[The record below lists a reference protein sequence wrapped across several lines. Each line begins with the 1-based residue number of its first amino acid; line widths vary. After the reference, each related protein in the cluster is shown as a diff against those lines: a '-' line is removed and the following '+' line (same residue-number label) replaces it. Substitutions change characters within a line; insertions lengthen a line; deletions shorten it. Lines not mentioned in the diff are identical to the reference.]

1 MRTVLPLSLIALL
14 AAPVNAQVV
23 RALGVSSP
31 QPTTAYQQNQNEF
44 GATIFY
50 SSPSRQ
56 VTPPAGQP
64 VQYPTVYG
72 QYPTGY
78 GQYPSQQAG
87 RGVPP
92 GSVAT
97 QGQAGTTPPGFPQT
111 RATGQQAARGQQSRR
126 SQQADQRNV
135 RDQDRKNRQQQLPVY
150 IPDPATERFFRNL
163 YGHRRSTF
171 NQSQQGYTL
180 QGLSRANQNTYG
192 YSQYGQTR
200 YGQSYSR
207 PGFHNRSTYN
217 QSQHNYSL
225 HNVVVPGSHVWQY

>member
-1 MRTVLPLSLIALL
+1 MRTVLPLTLMAVL
-14 AAPVNAQVV
+14 ATPLHAQVV
-23 RALGVSSP
+23 RAVGVASS
-31 QPTTAYQQNQNEF
+31 QPAATYQQNQNEF

-56 VTPPAGQP
+56 VAPPSGQP

-72 QYPTGY
+72 QYPTAY

-87 RGVPP
+87 TGVPP

-97 QGQAGTTPPGFPQT
+97 QGQAGTAPPGYPQT
-111 RATGQQAARGQQSRR
+111 RAAQQQAARGQQSRR
-126 SQQADQRNV
+126 GQRADQRDV
-135 RDQDRKNRQQQLPVY
+135 RDQDRNKRQQQLPVY

-200 YGQSYSR
+200 YGQSYSN
-207 PGFHNRSTYN
+207 PGFQNQSTYN

-225 HNVVVPGSHVWQY
+225 HNVVVPGSNFWRY